1 MVRVEGNRMGAK
13 DMKDKVRPRAC
24 RMQETFASM
33 KTRLLS
39 QACGYVHTQEIHMC

>member
-1 MVRVEGNRMGAK
+1 MVRVAGDWIGAR
-13 DMKDKVRPRAC
+13 DMKDKVKPKAC

-39 QACGYVHTQEIHMC
+39 QACGYVHTQEIHVC